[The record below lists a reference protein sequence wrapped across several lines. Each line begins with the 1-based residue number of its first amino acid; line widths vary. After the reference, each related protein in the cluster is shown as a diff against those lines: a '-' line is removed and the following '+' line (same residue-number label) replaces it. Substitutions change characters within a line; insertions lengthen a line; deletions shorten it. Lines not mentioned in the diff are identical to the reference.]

1 MTMLAKEV
9 FRCQNRFL
17 VKVLLHI
24 YIEVFPRKILDTFLA
39 LHFIRLLK
47 PIGS

>member
-24 YIEVFPRKILDTFLA
+24 YIEVFPRKILGYVFSVTFYQTPQTN
-39 LHFIRLLK
+39 R
-47 PIGS
+47 